1 MYPFD
6 TQLLAQQ
13 LHAERLSRATKM
25 HRLSYDSPIEPRRRT
40 LVRLGD
46 AFVTTGN
53 RLAAFGNRL
62 GDRMSA
68 AASPPAC
75 SPPTRT

>member
-1 MYPFD
+1 MYQFD

-13 LHAERLSRATKM
+13 LHAERVSRAAKL
-25 HRLSYDSPIEPRRRT
+25 HELSVGSPIDPRRSFR
-40 LVRLGD
+40 VRLAD
-46 AFVTTGN
+46 ALVDTGN

-75 SPPTRT
+75 SHPTGT

>member
-1 MYPFD
+1 MYQFD

-13 LHAERLSRATKM
+13 LHAERVSRATKL
-25 HRLSYDSPIEPRRRT
+25 HRLSVGSPSEPRRSTR
-40 LVRLGD
+40 VRVGD

-68 AASPPAC
+68 AACPPAC
-75 SPPTRT
+75 SHPTQT